1 MERDQHSDATRAA
14 EQVRA
19 IAAAVARAGGRALLV
34 GGCVRDSLLGRQAKD
49 LDLEVFG
56 LSLER
61 LRDLLTGFG
70 EVLEVGRAFG
80 VLRVKGLELDVS
92 LPRRDSKVALGH
104 KGFDVRL
111 DPGLDFAEAA
121 RRRDLT
127 MNSIGLDPLSGEVL
141 DPHGGRRDLERRV
154 LRATDPAH
162 FSEDPLRGLR
172 VAQFAARFE
181 MRPDEEL
188 LALCA
193 ALDLSEL
200 SAERVLGELEKLL
213 LKSRRPSLGFEV
225 LRECGLLRFFPEL
238 AALVGVPQDPE
249 WHPEGDVWVHTLMV
263 IDEAARLRGGADVE
277 RDLALMFGALCHD
290 LGKPAAT
297 TIDDHGRVRSP
308 AHDTGGLEPTQRF
321 LARLRASHQLS
332 QRVSALVEHHLAPIG
347 FVKQGASA
355 RAYRRLARK
364 LAAAGVDFELLV
376 LLATADHF
384 GRTTPE
390 ALARSF
396 EQAAVFL
403 ARARELAIADQ
414 APRDV
419 VLGRH
424 LLARGLRPGPHF
436 GSILARCR
444 DLQDETGWT
453 DPERILERVL
463 DGSER

>member
-1 MERDQHSDATRAA
+1 MERSQHTDAARAS
-14 EQVRA
+14 ERVRP

-34 GGCVRDSLLGRQAKD
+34 GGCVRDSLLGREAKD

-61 LRDLLTGFG
+61 LRDLLADFG
-70 EVLEVGRAFG
+70 EVIEVGRSFG

-104 KGFDVRL
+104 KGFSVRL
-111 DPGLDFAEAA
+111 DPGLDFAQAA

-127 MNSIGLDPLSGEVL
+127 MNSIGLDPLSGELL
-141 DPHGGRRDLERRV
+141 DPHGGRRDMERRV

-181 MRPDEEL
+181 MRPDAEL
-188 LALCA
+188 LALLA
-193 ALDLSEL
+193 ALDLGEL

-225 LRECGLLRFFPEL
+225 LRESGLLRFFPEV

-263 IDEAARLRGGADVE
+263 LDEAALLRGGGDE
-277 RDLALMFGALCHD
+277 ELDLALMFGALCHD
-290 LGKPAAT
+290 FGKPAAT

-321 LARLRASHQLS
+321 LARLRAGHELS
-332 QRVSALVEHHLAPIG
+332 QRVLALVEHHLAPIG

-364 LAAAGVDFELLV
+364 LAAAGLDFELLV
-376 LLATADHF
+376 RLASADHF

-396 EQAAVFL
+396 EQAELFL
-403 ARARELAIADQ
+403 ARARELAIADA

-424 LLARGLRPGPHF
+424 LLARGLHPGPQF
-436 GSILARCR
+436 GIILARCR
-444 DLQDETGWT
+444 DVQDETGWT

-463 DGSER
+463 DGSEA